1 MSNRYVNEFVSLKCA
16 PLVLETVGHLGNKP
30 DKEISEAMGLIK
42 RIKKFTLK
50 SPDKFQVVDLCSG
63 NALVPVIAAH
73 LLPITKSYAIDKL
86 NRKRQWNVTKN
97 FEYHITDI
105 FDNRMHKFFQK
116 PTILTAVHSC
126 KTLAEKAI
134 NIFNKYD
141 HIKYLALMP
150 CCQGSLDNSIL
161 QFIRSESS
169 SPVAWTLK
177 LALQC
182 NGSVNVYKD
191 KYIISPRNHIITS
204 KKRIGE

>member
-42 RIKKFTLK
+42 RIKKFALK
-50 SPDKFQVVDLCSG
+50 NPNKFQVVDLCSG

-105 FDNRMHKFFQK
+105 YDNRMHKFFK
-116 PTILTAVHSC
+116 VPTILTVVHSC
-126 KTLAEKAI
+126 KSLAEEAI

-141 HIKYLALMP
+141 QIKFLALMP
-150 CCQGSLDNSIL
+150 CCQGSLNSSFL
-161 QFIRSESS
+161 QFLKAESNS
-169 SPVAWTLK
+169 SIAWTSK
-177 LALQC
+177 LVSQC

-204 KKRIGE
+204 KKE